1 MQKICVGGIVDYPN
15 GVWTCYGGSEQI
27 AVLHAVT
34 LNPGREGVPFPGRYA
49 ISIDC
54 AKLHHKV
61 PSLIVQPRDCD
72 IVDEQTGRWL
82 ENPWD
87 WVVYDQSGLDPSG
100 VITPRQYG
108 KSPGLMVF
116 CHDWTITFTE
126 VAQG

>member
-1 MQKICVGGIVDYPN
+1 M
-15 GVWTCYGGSEQI
+15 WTSYGSSEQI
-27 AVLHAVT
+27 AVLHAVKF
-34 LNPGREGVPFPGRYA
+34 NPGREGVPFPGRHE

-61 PSLIVQPRDCD
+61 PSLIVQPRDRD

-87 WVVYDQSGLDPSG
+87 WVVYDQSGVDPSG
-100 VITPRQYG
+100 VITRRQYA
-108 KSPGLMVF
+108 KSSGLMVF